1 MKRGHVLGLGAAAIV
16 AVAALAFF
24 MGVSATDADPTDAQ
38 AGASSPVTP
47 QSSST
52 AVSSA
57 TGSAGPYSAAGLQAR
72 QAQLALWQARYE
84 RAEQLY
90 ASYRDATRYPHDSR
104 PIAEHPDQIRP
115 FAPITEELKLLNDKG
130 EPIKGVR
137 LRTSQERVFLSGAE
151 TVRFAIQAVDEN
163 NLPLSLTIRNASA
176 RAIADSRTPVKNIQ
190 ANLSFTDNG
199 SGADDTAGDGNYMAR
214 LSPATQ
220 GFENY
225 NGTIRTLAEVTANG
239 QQGVVQLD
247 VIYTPDVPATWGG
260 VREAVEAGSLNFY
273 IKLNVRQ
280 AGRYVVSGRVDD
292 ANGVPF
298 ALVQFNDELA
308 AGTREVRLQ
317 VFGALIRDKAPG
329 FPLKLRDVD
338 GFLLIPDTFPDRAM
352 MARQPGVI
360 YTSARYNRDRFSP
373 NEWTSEERERYL
385 TEYGKDAE
393 TARQQVQ
400 DLTPK

>member
-1 MKRGHVLGLGAAAIV
+1 MGDSTTEAGSTQTDSGA
-16 AVAALAFF
+16 
-24 MGVSATDADPTDAQ
+24 
-38 AGASSPVTP
+38 AGASML
-47 QSSST
+47 QS
-52 AVSSA
+52 ARLPASA
-57 TGSAGPYSAAGLQAR
+57 TTGGTGPYSAAGLQAR

-84 RAEQLY
+84 RAERLY

-115 FAPITEELKLLNDKG
+115 FAPVTEELKLLNDKG
-130 EPIKGVR
+130 EPVKGVR

-151 TVRFAIQAVDEN
+151 TVRFSIQAVDES
-163 NLPLSLTIRNASA
+163 NLPLPLTIRNASA
-176 RAIADSRTPVKNIQ
+176 RSIADSRTPVKNIQ
-190 ANLSFTDNG
+190 ASLSFTDNG
-199 SGADDTAGDGNYMAR
+199 SGADDTAGDGLYTAR
-214 LSPATQ
+214 LSPASQ
-220 GFENY
+220 GFEHY

-260 VREAVEAGSLNFY
+260 VREAVEGGSLNFY

-338 GFLLIPDTFPDRAM
+338 GFLLIPDAFPDRAM

-393 TARQQVQ
+393 TARRQVQ
-400 DLTPK
+400 DLSP